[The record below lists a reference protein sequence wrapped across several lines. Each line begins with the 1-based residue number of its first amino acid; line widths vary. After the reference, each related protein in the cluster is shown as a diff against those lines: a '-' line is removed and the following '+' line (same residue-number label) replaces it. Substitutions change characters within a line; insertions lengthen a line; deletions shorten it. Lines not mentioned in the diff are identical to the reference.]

1 MKLTKDK
8 VFHGAQKPFPT
19 LILQDYVL
27 WLRYFKLDNPPTPR
41 AREPK
46 LLVWPLKGIFF
57 FELVLS
63 VDAKHEIQRRAI
75 RKGPKNT
82 AVWYL
87 VTSLFPAQ
95 RL

>member
-57 FELVLS
+57 SNWSSASMLS
-63 VDAKHEIQRRAI
+63 MKSSAVQYER
-75 RKGPKNT
+75 GPKIR
-82 AVWYL
+82 
-87 VTSLFPAQ
+87 LFGTW
-95 RL
+95 